1 MTQILH
7 FVTRNEDLVRTVLR
21 SRPEAPAWPMMM
33 ARLQETALLTGILAR
48 SMSAETFDSS
58 GATSASDLEL
68 SSHATRI
75 QRLMLALI
83 PHFDPTDDLIRI
95 LRDNSGGDERAFRSA
110 IAAAL
115 EINANVLTFAR

>member
-1 MTQILH
+1 
-7 FVTRNEDLVRTVLR
+7 
-21 SRPEAPAWPMMM
+21 
-33 ARLQETALLTGILAR
+33 
-48 SMSAETFDSS
+48 MSVDTFDSS

-95 LRDNSGGDERAFRSA
+95 LRHAYTTN
-110 IAAAL
+110 
-115 EINANVLTFAR
+115 INHSKYPTIQL